1 MPGNPIILG
10 AAEAYLHAIAAER
23 FGRSDWR
30 TPMKTMI
37 LAALAV
43 IGLGLGVANAVP
55 AHPPYQTGSGQNFM
69 EGGGG

>member
-1 MPGNPIILG
+1 
-10 AAEAYLHAIAAER
+10 
-23 FGRSDWR
+23 
-30 TPMKTMI
+30 MKTFI

-43 IGLGLGVANAVP
+43 IGLGLGLGVANATP

>member
-1 MPGNPIILG
+1 
-10 AAEAYLHAIAAER
+10 
-23 FGRSDWR
+23 
-30 TPMKTMI
+30 MKTFI

-43 IGLGLGVANAVP
+43 IGLGLGVANAIP

>member
-1 MPGNPIILG
+1 MPGNLIISG
-10 AAEAYLHAIAAER
+10 RVEAYLHATAAGH
-23 FGRSDWR
+23 FSRSDWR
-30 TPMKTMI
+30 TPMKTFI

-43 IGLGLGVANAVP
+43 IGLGLGVANAIP